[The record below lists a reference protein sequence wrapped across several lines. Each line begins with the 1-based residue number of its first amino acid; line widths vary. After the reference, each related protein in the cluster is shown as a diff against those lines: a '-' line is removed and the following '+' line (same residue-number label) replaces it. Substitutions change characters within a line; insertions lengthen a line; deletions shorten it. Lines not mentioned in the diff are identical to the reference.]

1 MRFLSWVCGNFWRG
15 HDHFRRFQKKS
26 EQVQRLP
33 KKSEVF
39 RSLRTCIK
47 ASSLPVFFSSQIR
60 DREEGIVIYSF
71 YTWFSFLTWVWVN
84 IFLEIVSSMLARGQQ
99 LTFFNQAWEIGHWSL
114 IGPQAILGD
123 PGAVSWVVRKSRRPS
138 LQELFRSCK
147 LGRLDF
153 LTTQLTAPGSP
164 RMPASVSRRETEVFN
179 RIPPFTF

>member
-1 MRFLSWVCGNFWRG
+1 MRFLSCVCGNFWRW

-26 EQVQRLP
+26 EEVQKLP

-60 DREEGIVIYSF
+60 DREGGIVIYSF
-71 YTWFSFLTWVWVN
+71 YTWFLFLTWVWVN

-114 IGPQAILGD
+114 IGPQAWAGVR
-123 PGAVSWVVRKSRRPS
+123 PKFSTVSTFYVLERADVYGFNS
-138 LQELFRSCK
+138 LRSFMFIGRFDKLF
-147 LGRLDF
+147 F
-153 LTTQLTAPGSP
+153 
-164 RMPASVSRRETEVFN
+164 PAFCVERGKVMD
-179 RIPPFTF
+179 